1 MNMMNMIQVVKM
13 TTVCDVRTNLLVL
26 DGCVLGGGSDSAVAV
41 FDYCHQTHP
50 SIKCKTHN

>member
-1 MNMMNMIQVVKM
+1 MNMIQVVKM